1 MKLNAEQVLKLV
13 EAGFDRDQI
22 LSMESDQESEKAA
35 EEAEEEKTEPV
46 EEHTTAT
53 EPDRYSEL
61 LEAVRKLTGTI
72 QASNILKDENKA
84 ADTLSVSDAIAQIVS
99 PPTH

>member
-22 LSMESDQESEKAA
+22 LGMESDSEPERAA
-35 EEAEEEKTEPV
+35 EEAEEKTEPV

-53 EPDRYSEL
+53 EPDRYGEL